1 MYRTDY
7 CGELTAQATG
17 RTVTLAGWV
26 HRRRDHGQLIF
37 IDLRDRTGLV
47 QVVFN
52 PDLAAALHEA
62 AHLLRSEYVVQ
73 VIGTVAPR
81 PVGTGNPSLP
91 TGEIEISATGLTLLN
106 AALTQPF
113 PIDEETSPS
122 EAIRLQYRYLD
133 LRRPAVQERFVLRH
147 RLARAFRNFLDDHR
161 FLEIETPCLTRSTP
175 EGARDFLVPSRMNPG
190 AFYALPQ
197 SPQLFK
203 QLLMVAGFDRY
214 YQIVRCFRDEDL
226 RADRQSE
233 FTQIDL
239 EMSFVDREEIIALM
253 EQMVTT
259 VVSTVRDLAA
269 TPFPRM
275 TYDEAMNRYG
285 CDKPDLRIGLELCDL
300 SDLATHAGFKVFR
313 DAVEKGGCVKAL
325 RAPGLSGL
333 SRKEIDDLTAEA
345 VARGAKGL
353 AWMKV
358 TPTGIESPI
367 AKFFDPALLAEIGER
382 MSASPDD
389 LLLFVADTPKTV
401 FAALGHLRLIIGR
414 RLNLADHAALKFLWV
429 TDFPLFEYD
438 EAEHRYAAMHHPFTA
453 PMDED
458 VPLLSTDP
466 SRARAKAYDLVLNGT
481 EIGGGSIRIHQ
492 REVQSA
498 MFERLGIDKET
509 AEAQFGFLLQ
519 ALQYGA
525 PPHGGMAFGFDRLV
539 AILTGCDSIRDV
551 IAFPKTQKGICLMT
565 NAPAS
570 ATPIQMAELHIKP
583 A

>member
-1 MYRTDY
+1 MYRTEY

-17 RTVTLAGWV
+17 RTVMLAGWV
-26 HRRRDHGQLIF
+26 HRRRDHGRLIF

-52 PDLAAALHEA
+52 PDIEAALHEQ

-73 VIGTVAPR
+73 IIGVVALR
-81 PVGTGNPSLP
+81 PAGTSNPSIP

-106 AALTQPF
+106 AALTPPF
-113 PIDEETSPS
+113 AIDEETSPS
-122 EAIRLQYRYLD
+122 EALRLQYRYLD

-147 RLARAFRNFLDDHR
+147 RLARAVRNFLDDHR

-175 EGARDFLVPSRMNPG
+175 EGARDFLVPSRLNPG
-190 AFYALPQ
+190 ACYALPQ

-226 RADRQSE
+226 RADRQPE

-253 EQMVTT
+253 EEMVIA
-259 VVSTVRDLAA
+259 VLSTVRDVVG
-269 TPFPRM
+269 PFPRM
-275 TYDEAMNRYG
+275 TYDAAMSRFG
-285 CDKPDLRIGLELCDL
+285 SDKPDLRIGLELCDL
-300 SDLATHAGFKVFR
+300 SALAARSGFKVFR
-313 DAVEKGGCVKAL
+313 DAVEKGGCVKGL
-325 RAPGLSGL
+325 RAPGMSGL

-358 TPTGIESPI
+358 TATEIESPI
-367 AKFFDPALLAEIGER
+367 AKFFDPALLTEIR
-382 MSASPDD
+382 QTMSASPGD
-389 LLLFVADTPKTV
+389 LLLFVADAPKV
-401 FAALGHLRLIIGR
+401 VYAALGHLRLVIGR
-414 RLNLADHAALKFLWV
+414 RLNLADPAALRFLWV

-438 EAEHRYAAMHHPFTA
+438 DTERRYVAMHHPFTA
-453 PMDED
+453 PRDED
-458 VPLLSTDP
+458 VPLLATDP
-466 SRARAKAYDLVLNGT
+466 LRARAKAYDLVLNGT

-498 MFERLGIDKET
+498 LFERLGIGPEV

-539 AILTGCDSIRDV
+539 AILAGCDSIRDV

-570 ATPIQMAELHIKP
+570 ATPAQMAELHIKP